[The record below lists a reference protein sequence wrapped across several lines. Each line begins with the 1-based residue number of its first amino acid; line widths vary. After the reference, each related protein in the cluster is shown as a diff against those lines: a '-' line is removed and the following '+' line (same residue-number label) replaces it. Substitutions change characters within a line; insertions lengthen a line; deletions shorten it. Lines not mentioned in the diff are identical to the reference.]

1 MAWEIWRIDCLID
14 YGVDRDVSCTIA
26 RIENVYSLQE
36 ELPPAEV
43 MVVTPYY
50 AFESICND
58 LKEKIDCPV
67 ISLEEVIW
75 SV

>member
-1 MAWEIWRIDCLID
+1 MVGQL
-14 YGVDRDVSCTIA
+14 
-26 RIENVYSLQE
+26 E

-58 LKEKIDCPV
+58 LKEKIDCPI
-67 ISLEEVIW
+67 ISLEVLLSFSKFSAGFSRTILPLNQ
-75 SV
+75 